1 MPAIFELKWML
12 VPFLACLVLSS
23 ILIYLGMHVIT
34 RKVIFVDLALA
45 QIAALGATYAIT
57 LGYDPNSDSLAVALF
72 SLAFTFVGAGAFAIA
87 RMRRERVPQEAF
99 IGIIYAVASAA
110 AILILSKSAT
120 GGEELK
126 HMLVGDIL
134 LVSLPTV
141 TNIAILY
148 GCIGIFHVIFRKQFL
163 TISLDPEAAEAFGMK
178 VRLWDVLFY
187 MSFGVVIVK
196 SVAIAGVLLVF
207 SYLVV
212 PAVVAQMFSDT
223 VTGRLLLG
231 WLVAILASLLGIIW
245 SFYSDY
251 PTGPAAVVML
261 GLLLILSAIIYY
273 IQHAPAKS
281 RAVANVAAI
290 VLFSILFFSGLSY
303 FKKTDSSAVASKLAP
318 MDLLLNEVKTGEEA
332 HQLDAIG
339 RLTEMHDPRIVPA
352 LAELLSRTQSEQ
364 VVEATVEALRKQQ
377 DPRAVPALQL
387 AARGNYDDF
396 LKLSIAKAQL
406 ALGDREGFA
415 TLIKILKNDE
425 SVFARQ
431 QANETLEKQSE
442 RKFGYQPEKSVAQ
455 NEVALQKIDEWWT
468 NEGSKLKW
476 EAKTGKFQSQE
487 KTVGGL

>member
-1 MPAIFELKWML
+1 MSVIFELKWML
-12 VPFLACLVLSS
+12 VPFLACFVLSS
-23 ILIYLGMHVIT
+23 ILIYLGIHVIT

-45 QIAALGATYAIT
+45 QIAALGATYAVT
-57 LGYDPNSDSLAVALF
+57 LGYDPNSDSLWVALF

-126 HMLVGDIL
+126 HMLVGDVL
-134 LVSLPTV
+134 LVSLPSV
-141 TNIAILY
+141 ISMAILY
-148 GCIGIFHVIFRKQFL
+148 GCIGIFHVIFRKKFL
-163 TISLDPEAAEAFGMK
+163 AISLDPETAESSGINI
-178 VRLWDVLFY
+178 RLWDILFY

-196 SVAIAGVLLVF
+196 SVAIVGVLLVF

-212 PAVVAQMFSDT
+212 PAVIAQMFSDT
-223 VTGRLLLG
+223 VGGRLLLG
-231 WLVAILASLLGIIW
+231 WLVAILASMAGIVW

-251 PTGPAAVVML
+251 PTGPAVVVML
-261 GLLLILSAIIYY
+261 GLFLIFSSIVYY
-273 IQHAPAKS
+273 IQHAPVKG
-281 RAVANVAAI
+281 RAVINVTAI
-290 VLFSILFFSGLSY
+290 VLFSALFFSGLSY

-364 VVEATVEALRKQQ
+364 VVEATVVALRKQQ

-431 QANETLEKQSE
+431 QASETLEKQSE
-442 RKFGYQPEKSVAQ
+442 RKFGYQLEKSVAQ
-455 NEVALQKIDEWWT
+455 NEVALQKIDEWWKT
-468 NEGSKLKW
+468 EGGNLRWDTKG
-476 EAKTGKFQSQE
+476 GKFHS
-487 KTVGGL
+487 